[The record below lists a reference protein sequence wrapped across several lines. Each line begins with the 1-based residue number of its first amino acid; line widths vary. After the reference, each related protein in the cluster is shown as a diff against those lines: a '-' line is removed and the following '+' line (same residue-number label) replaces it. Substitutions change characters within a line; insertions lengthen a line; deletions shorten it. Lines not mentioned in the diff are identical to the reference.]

1 MGLTDRVCLPTL
13 RMVLRE
19 RKGERE
25 RKRERERERERR
37 RKWWKGR
44 LGEEGER
51 ERRRRRRRRKMKK
64 QEEEGTEKEGRG
76 REGRRE
82 GGGRGRKGGRK
93 GGKKKEAKGQPALL
107 TTAIILALPVHI
119 TTWPLWPCFCHC
131 LGFISQFQFQVCP
144 LDLMVDP
151 AFLVLPFGAPRAP
164 SVPILELVLLLASHP
179 GLR

>member
-1 MGLTDRVCLPTL
+1 MPSYSEDGPE
-13 RMVLRE
+13 RE
-19 RKGERE
+19 KGREGEEEGEGERE
-25 RKRERERERERR
+25 RKKEEVVEREAGG
-37 RKWWKGR
+37 RK
-44 LGEEGER
+44 GER